1 MKPKEYT
8 IKIASPEEVTEKI
21 FDDFGSQLHVNIVES
36 IIYAIHEKLEYVD
49 VATFHVYDMSG
60 HRLMSLD
67 FSVSG
72 NEFLRSLQLNMP
84 YIVDLEEYELAA
96 KCRDTIEYLEATKSL
111 D

>member
-60 HRLMSLD
+60 HRLMSWT
-67 FSVSG
+67 FQYPVT
-72 NEFLRSLQLNMP
+72 NFYVACN
-84 YIVDLEEYELAA
+84 
-96 KCRDTIEYLEATKSL
+96 
-111 D
+111 